1 MTEAGLV
8 LEGGAERGIFSAGAI
23 DYLMEQGIEFAYSC
37 GVSAGACNAVDYAA
51 GQIGRSKRAFL
62 PETPDMRMAKLS
74 AIPGQHALIDMDM
87 LFDDFPNRR
96 IPFDYDAYFASPIAV
111 EMVVTNALTGKAE
124 YLDDRSDRKRMMDI
138 CRASSS
144 IPVFAPM
151 VYLDGV
157 PYVDGGVG
165 DSIPIVHTLRK
176 GYRKNVVIL
185 TRRADYRKKE
195 PSRAEDAFYA
205 LCFRKY
211 PELLRAMRR
220 RHLIYNRELDL
231 VEKWEAE
238 GRIFVLRP
246 EMEEV
251 GRLKSDVEKLSAFYD
266 HGYDLMKER
275 MDEMMT
281 YLGQ

>member
-1 MTEAGLV
+1 
-8 LEGGAERGIFSAGAI
+8 
-23 DYLMEQGIEFAYSC
+23 
-37 GVSAGACNAVDYAA
+37 
-51 GQIGRSKRAFL
+51 
-62 PETPDMRMAKLS
+62 
-74 AIPGQHALIDMDM
+74 
-87 LFDDFPNRR
+87 
-96 IPFDYDAYFASPIAV
+96 
-111 EMVVTNALTGKAE
+111 
-124 YLDDRSDRKRMMDI
+124 
-138 CRASSS
+138 
-144 IPVFAPM
+144 M

-165 DSIPIVHTLRK
+165 DSIRIVHTLRK

-251 GRLKSDVEKLSAFYD
+251 GRLESDVEKLSAFYD
-266 HGYDLMKER
+266 HGYDLMKAR
-275 MDEMMT
+275 MDEMMA